1 MTLFLFYP
9 LLENVRI
16 SLYDWNTL
24 GDPKS
29 FVGFTNFAGVLTDR
43 YFWSAVGHTLWFATA
58 TVTIGMVIAF
68 VFAVWLNNPRMR
80 GRGVLR
86 TVIFMPVVTS
96 AAIVGIVIGKLLNPV
111 FGPVNQLLLE
121 LHVIQRPT
129 DWLADDHTVMWVL
142 IAVGIWHG
150 LGVGL
155 VILTAGLQSIPSDLY
170 DAAAVDGASGLR
182 THIHVTLPMMRPVLA
197 TVFLLSI
204 LGGVA
209 VFDLVFT
216 LTGGGPFFASDVVG
230 TYVYRY
236 AFGLGVGES
245 TQIGHASAAGLF
257 MGVLI
262 LALTLVYLGL
272 QKWSTARAG

>member
-9 LLENVRI
+9 LVENLRI

-24 GDPKS
+24 GDAKS
-29 FVGFTNFAGVLTDR
+29 LVGLANFAHVLTDR
-43 YFWSAVGHTLWFATA
+43 FFWSAVGHALWFAGA
-58 TVTIGMVIAF
+58 TVTIGMTVAF
-68 VFAVWLNNPRMR
+68 IFAVWLNNPRMV
-80 GRGVLR
+80 GRGILR
-86 TVIFMPVVTS
+86 TLIFMPVVTS

-111 FGPVNQLLLE
+111 FGPVSQILMD
-121 LHVIQRPT
+121 LHVTQQPI
-129 DWLADDHTVMWVL
+129 DWLSDDHTVMWVL
-142 IAVGIWHG
+142 IAVGVWHG

-170 DAAAVDGASGLR
+170 DAAAVDGASGMQS
-182 THIHVTLPMMRPVLA
+182 HIHVTLPMMRPVLA

-236 AFGLGVGES
+236 AFGLGG
-245 TQIGHASAAGLF
+245 
-257 MGVLI
+257 
-262 LALTLVYLGL
+262 
-272 QKWSTARAG
+272 